1 MQKTRIK
8 LLLPIDGL
16 LGKGCPMK
24 TQVISCA
31 LFGLASLV
39 CQVAAQPPP
48 TLLPPLQT
56 KDAAKEQPKDPGKH
70 KEQKLQDKKLTEP
83 PKDDIFAQAPAQRF
97 RLPTLYNPHI

>member
-39 CQVAAQPPP
+39 CQVAAQPAP

-56 KDAAKEQPKDPGKH
+56 KDAAKEQPKDPGKD
-70 KEQKLQDKKLTEP
+70 KENKVPYKKLTQP
-83 PKDDIFAQAPAQRF
+83 TNDDISDQAPPHGF
-97 RLPTLYNPHI
+97 GLPPSYNPT